1 MDNSVEIDSS
11 STVARAWS
19 MMSTGSDCS
28 QHEGFLGG
36 DEMFWNWTV
45 VMVVRVSECPKKH

>member
-11 STVARAWS
+11 LTVARAWS
-19 MMSTGSDCS
+19 MMSTVSDCS

-45 VMVVRVSECPKKH
+45 IMVVRVSECPKKH